1 MLSGHSLTFFL
12 IKIFFPPKSKEQI
25 EVMGSN
31 IVSATFFFFL
41 QRNTIFA
48 MAIPTYPVEKH
59 PMMVNQSYLGL
70 KFQVYLWIVNPII
83 LVSIINFFS
92 M

>member
-1 MLSGHSLTFFL
+1 MLSRHSLTFFL

-48 MAIPTYPVEKH
+48 MTIPTYPVEKD

-70 KFQVYLWIVNPII
+70 KFQVYL
-83 LVSIINFFS
+83 
-92 M
+92 

>member
-1 MLSGHSLTFFL
+1 
-12 IKIFFPPKSKEQI
+12 
-25 EVMGSN
+25 
-31 IVSATFFFFL
+31 
-41 QRNTIFA
+41 
-48 MAIPTYPVEKH
+48 MAIPTYPVEKD